1 MVNNFLI
8 KTVTAVSSG
17 KRMQLL
23 QNGLKMTP
31 QDRVNSISTLMLT
44 SYGGY
49 KVAAD
54 KIFSEATAGC
64 V

>member
-1 MVNNFLI
+1 
-8 KTVTAVSSG
+8 
-17 KRMQLL
+17 
-23 QNGLKMTP
+23 MTP
-31 QDRVNSISTLMLT
+31 QDGVNSISTLMLT

-54 KIFSEATAGC
+54 KILSEATAGC